1 MKELTN
7 LEITEVSLVD
17 EGANPEANVILFKRK
32 DAAKNAELDGLIKR
46 LTIQIEK
53 AEESELRKTAEK
65 YEILGESA
73 DNLVKAL
80 KQAKSAGNAETLVR
94 LLDTALK
101 AVESSGI
108 FHELGKSGSG
118 STEVSLEKMAARFQK
133 SEPNLSWRQALDKAY
148 RQVLGG
154 K

>member
-1 MKELTN
+1 MNELTN
-7 LEITEVSLVD
+7 LQISEVSLVD
-17 EGANPEANVILFKRK
+17 EGANPEADVMLFKRK
-32 DAAKNAELDGLIKR
+32 NSGGNELDGLIKR

-53 AEESELRKTAEK
+53 VEESELRKTAEK

-80 KQAKSAGNAETLVR
+80 KQAKAAGNYETVIK
-94 LLDTALK
+94 LLDTTLK
-101 AVESSGI
+101 AVESSGV
-108 FHELGKSGSG
+108 FHEMGKSGAG
-118 STEVSLEKMAARFQK
+118 STEVSVEKLAARFQK

-148 RQVLGG
+148 RQVLGR